1 MNRGRQNGKR
11 HSKKKVQGGFA
22 ATKRDRL
29 APDAPLVAPLPEQP
43 TGTVRVMNDN
53 TVPGGYRLEP
63 VVPS

>member
-11 HSKKKVQGGFA
+11 HTKKKAKGGFA

-29 APDAPLVAPLPEQP
+29 AVPPLPPQP
-43 TGTVRVMNDN
+43 TGAVRVMNDN
-53 TVPGGYRLEP
+53 TVPGGWRLEP

>member
-11 HSKKKVQGGFA
+11 HTKKKVQGGFA

-29 APDAPLVAPLPEQP
+29 AVSPLPEQP
-43 TGTVRVMNDN
+43 TGAVRVMNDN

-63 VVPS
+63 VVPT